1 LNRAGRLL
9 LVVLVAS
16 LPAGHASAG
25 HELPF
30 YPSFY
35 PQEIRI
41 ETVPP
46 AAAGPMLGK
55 GALHA
60 YVGGDPFAGRKI
72 PANIGTSESLA
83 SYVVITFNPASPSLG
98 TRDSRCESA
107 AAIIDRFKP
116 PDLYSA
122 HPYPVTPLH
131 GDYLR
136 HFDLAE
142 KQRAALLRGSRKL
155 PSGLHVR
162 ARGAL
167 AEKLLGQTGKDNGGW
182 DAMVEDVD
190 LGALLASARVGPDLS
205 LGPPWLKQGW
215 FHAYLLE
222 AGAMASG
229 PARRAVDDLYARLTT
244 GAAASLAERVELER
258 RLVSGLTAGCE
269 RVVAG
274 YAVRRERFDSEFS
287 EGVENVGRD
296 SQTGF
301 DSAIFI
307 RTVKLKDF
315 PWNGWLR
322 LGIGSRPIAAWN
334 PVGGFGDEA
343 GRLVWAAVGDPAQLP
358 APNGQGWVA
367 NRVNPSVT
375 VGKDMAVPEDALLPE
390 AGTGLPREVGKGKS
404 AGARITYKIVA
415 SAFHD
420 NTRMSVA
427 DAVYPYLFAA
437 RVGSK
442 RPGASESDAG
452 VAAATA
458 LARQT
463 LVGFRPL
470 RVDSDVRKYS
480 DITFTF
486 VVPVVDVYV
495 NPLSA
500 DANEIAA
507 QAPPWSAVPWHVLAL
522 MEEAV
527 KRGIGAF
534 SAEEAKRRGVRWLDL
549 ARDARTREALA
560 ALVDDFA
567 RRAWVPESLKRFVAA
582 DEAQQRWTALAQFA
596 KRRGHFL
603 VTNGPYQLERWSDGL
618 VVLGVFRDFS
628 NPLGVGAF
636 DRFAIPR
643 RAYVSKIA
651 ARGDRLEVSAEIE
664 RVEKFLRDYR
674 LVREP
679 LGKPGSDED
688 RSDVP
693 ACRYVVLGGD
703 GAVAAAGT
711 SRELSGNR
719 LVVDWK
725 GALKP
730 GEYTALVALSLDDN
744 EVAAEIAT
752 TQFRVEVGP

>member
-1 LNRAGRLL
+1 LL
-9 LVVLVAS
+9 ALLAS
-16 LPAGHASAG
+16 LPAGNASAG

-55 GALHA
+55 AALHA
-60 YVGGDPFAGRKI
+60 YVGGDPFAGRTT
-72 PANIGTSESLA
+72 PANIGASESLA
-83 SYVVITFNPASPSLG
+83 SYVVVTFNPATPSLV
-98 TRDSRCESA
+98 TRESRCESG
-107 AAIIDRFKP
+107 AAIIDRLKTG
-116 PDLYSA
+116 LYTA
-122 HPYPVTPLH
+122 HPYPVTPFH
-131 GDYLR
+131 GDYLQ
-136 HFDLAE
+136 HFDLVE
-142 KQRAALLRGSRKL
+142 KQKAALLARAHTL
-155 PSGLHVR
+155 PPGFRVR

-167 AEKLLGQTGKDNGGW
+167 AEKLLGQSGNANGAW

-190 LGALLASARVGPDLS
+190 LGGLLASARVGPDLS

-222 AGAMASG
+222 AGAMAPG
-229 PARRAVDDLYARLTT
+229 PAKRDAEDLYARLTT
-244 GAAASLAERVELER
+244 GAATTLVERIELER

-274 YAVRRERFDSEFS
+274 YTVRRERFDSEFS
-287 EGVENVGRD
+287 EGVENAARD

-301 DSAIFI
+301 DSAIFV

-322 LGIGSRPIAAWN
+322 LGIGSRPTAAWN
-334 PVGGFGDEA
+334 PVSGFGDEA
-343 GRLVWAAVGDPAQLP
+343 GRLVWAAVGDPALLP

-367 NRVNPSVT
+367 NRVDPSVT
-375 VGKDMAVPEDALLPE
+375 IGRDTPVPEDALLPE
-390 AGTGLPREVGKGKS
+390 AGTGRLYQVGKGKS
-404 AGARITYKIVA
+404 AGARITYRIAA

-420 NTRMSVA
+420 NTRMSMA
-427 DAVYPYLFAA
+427 DAVSPYLFAA
-437 RVGSK
+437 RWGAG
-442 RPGASESDAG
+442 RPGASDTDAG

-463 LVGFRPL
+463 LVGFKPL
-470 RVDSDVRKYS
+470 RVDADVRKYS

-486 VVPVVDVYV
+486 VVPVVEVYV

-500 DANEIAA
+500 DPNEIAA
-507 QAPPWSAVPWHVLAL
+507 QAPPWSAVPWHVRAL

-527 KRGIGAF
+527 ARGIGAF
-534 SAEEAKRRGVRWLDL
+534 SAEEAKRRGIRWLDL
-549 ARDARTREALA
+549 ARDARTRGALA

-567 RRAWVPESLKRFVAA
+567 KRAWVPESLRRFVTA

-596 KRRGHFL
+596 KRRGHYL
-603 VTNGPYQLERWSDGL
+603 VTNGPYQLERWSDAA

-628 NPLGVGAF
+628 NPLGVGAY

-643 RAYVSKIA
+643 RAYVSAIA
-651 ARGDRLEVSAEIE
+651 ARGDRLEISAEIE
-664 RVEKFLRDYR
+664 RVEKFLRDHR

-688 RSDVP
+688 EGDVP
-693 ACRYVVLGGD
+693 VCRYVVLGGD
-703 GAVAAAGT
+703 GVVAAAGA
-711 SRELSGNR
+711 SRERSGNR
-719 LVVDWK
+719 LVVDLK

-730 GEYTALVALSLDDN
+730 GAYTALVALSLDDN
-744 EVAAEIAT
+744 EVAAEVAT
-752 TQFRVEVGP
+752 TQFRVEVTP